1 MPGVTSGV
9 GVIVKQRRRSRAEA
23 DTFFSIG
30 RDFVAVADDDGEGE
44 WEMMEGVI
52 PWVSCPD

>member
-1 MPGVTSGV
+1 M
-9 GVIVKQRRRSRAEA
+9 QRL
-23 DTFFSIG
+23 TIFFSIS
-30 RDFVAVADDDGEGE
+30 RDFVVVVAEDDGEGE